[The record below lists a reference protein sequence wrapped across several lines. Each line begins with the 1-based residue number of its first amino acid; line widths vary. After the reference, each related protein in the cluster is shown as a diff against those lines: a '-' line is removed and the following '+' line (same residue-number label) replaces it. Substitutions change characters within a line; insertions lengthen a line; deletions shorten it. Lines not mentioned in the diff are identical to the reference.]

1 MGKRRKKPQSQP
13 PRAAAANPSAAAP
26 LPSPTAWT
34 PPPHATVE
42 DPQLHSPGRKRL
54 WRVIGLSAVGVAFL
68 ALAYDLRSILNPILL
83 SLFIAYMLSP
93 IVDGLERWHVPRTLS
108 ILGLYLLMAGTLT
121 IVLVFAF
128 PAAFAQAESLFGM
141 VFRGDRFEDIN
152 GDKLWTSGEPLT
164 EDWNGNAKYDT
175 SFLDRGI
182 ALGGDLV
189 RKWNDRYPERKID
202 SETVYTQL
210 SEWAKGH
217 AGQITETSV
226 DVGGTVARTVKYGL
240 SSMWDLVSYVVLVP
254 IYIFFFLLGMNRLR
268 DSFFAHLPGRY
279 REDILRVL
287 HKIHAALS
295 AFFRGKLVICF
306 AKGVFTFAGL
316 WLVGVKFSLVFG
328 ILQAVGSLIP
338 FVPLIV
344 GAVPAEV
351 VVFMDVG
358 MSWWP
363 LIATAGIFF
372 LAEVLEGFVLTPLV
386 LGKETGLHP
395 LVLIVSIMIGGEL
408 FGFFGVLLSVPLASI
423 AKILFQEFVLPPL
436 EALAAE
442 KPEA

>member
-1 MGKRRKKPQSQP
+1 MGRKRKHPHPQPAQVAPAP
-13 PRAAAANPSAAAP
+13 PPLPAAAASAPAP
-26 LPSPTAWT
+26 VPVERRAE
-34 PPPHATVE
+34 PP
-42 DPQLHSPGRKRL
+42 PGRKRL
-54 WRVIGLSAVGVAFL
+54 WRVVGLSAVAVGFL

-83 SLFIAYMLSP
+83 SLFVAYMLSP
-93 IVDGLERWHVPRTLS
+93 IVDGLERWHVPRTIS
-108 ILGLYLLMAGTLT
+108 ILGLYLVMAGTIT
-121 IVLVFAF
+121 VVLVFAF

-141 VFRGDRFEDIN
+141 VFRGDRFEDVN
-152 GDKLWTSGEPLT
+152 GDKIWTPGEPLT
-164 EDWNGNAKYDT
+164 EDWNGNGKYDT

-182 ALGGDLV
+182 ALGGDWV
-189 RKWNDRYPERKID
+189 RRWNEKYPERKID

-226 DVGGTVARTVKYGL
+226 DVGGTVARTLKSGL
-240 SSMWDLVSYVVLVP
+240 SGIWDLISYVVLVP
-254 IYIFFFLLGMNRLR
+254 IYIFFFLLGINRLR
-268 DSFFAHLPGRY
+268 DSFFEHLPGRY

-287 HKIHAALS
+287 HRIHAALS

-306 AKGVFTFAGL
+306 AKGVFTFTGL

-328 ILQAVGSLIP
+328 ILQALGSLIP
-338 FVPLIV
+338 FVPLVV

-358 MSWWP
+358 MAWWP
-363 LIATAGIFF
+363 LLATAGIFF
-372 LAEVLEGFVLTPLV
+372 LAEVIEGFVLTPLV

-423 AKILFQEFVLPPL
+423 VKILFQEFVLPPL

-442 KPEA
+442 RPEA